1 MPAKTELPNLELGQM
16 QAQSVR
22 NFGVSYEEEKRPSP
36 FNKSPRDNPKIP
48 LEKLKKVVRI
58 GRGGY
63 AKVYLMKDVTNH
75 KLFAVKKIEKG
86 SLKKVILYL

>member
-1 MPAKTELPNLELGQM
+1 MKTELPNLELGQT

-48 LEKLKKVVRI
+48 LEKLKKVVRV

-63 AKVYLMKDVTNH
+63 AKVYLMKDMTNH
-75 KLFAVKKIEKG
+75 KLFAVKKIDKELLRRV
-86 SLKKVILYL
+86 SLCL